1 MKRTSLQQRILMMTV
16 PLAIS
21 FLAVRFVLFGLHH
34 MTDGCVLALIPAFI
48 GIVYC
53 VCGDG
58 RITVTGTLN
67 GYLVSFFIGYFFH
80 KEYIDPNHGN
90 AKMSNFFSIWL
101 ISYAVII
108 IVCIIIDEIHKRRYP
123 LEHYGYPIEH

>member
-1 MKRTSLQQRILMMTV
+1 MTL
-16 PLAIS
+16 PLALS
-21 FLAVRFVLFGLHH
+21 FLAVRFVLYGLHH
-34 MTDGCVLALIPAFI
+34 MSDGCVLALIPALV
-48 GIVYC
+48 GILYC
-53 VCGDG
+53 ISGYG

-90 AKMSNFFSIWL
+90 AKMSNFFTIWI

-123 LEHYGYPIEH
+123 VEHNRYPR